1 MKDFLSWKLLAFA
14 ATFAIGPLTYIVVR
28 NVKAFWIWLD
38 RQPAALQRV
47 FVLVV
52 AFVLTAGAQAAGL
65 TLPGECAATGDG
77 LVTENCRS
85 ALADPVFIKAT
96 LSTLVAFFLH
106 YLKKA
111 EPDT

>member
-1 MKDFLSWKLLAFA
+1 MKDFFSWKLVAFA

-28 NVKAFWIWLD
+28 NIKAFWVWLD
-38 RQPAALQRV
+38 RQPATLQRV

-52 AFVLTAGAQAAGL
+52 AFALTAAAQMAGL

-77 LVTENCRS
+77 LVTGDCQA
-85 ALADPVFIKAT
+85 ALADPVFIKAG
-96 LSTLVAFFLH
+96 LGSLVAYFMH
-106 YLKKA
+106 MLKKS